1 MSDLKPCPFCGGAN
15 VEVFGP
21 IGWTRRFGI
30 SHSCHTFYGGSGD
43 FTIGGVTKDQAI
55 AQWNRRAD
63 LPPTPAQIMADPRVK
78 ALVDALRECEA
89 EIDQY
94 IRQEYPDDHPVHER
108 YRQRDFGAN
117 PARIA
122 LAQLKEQKP

>member
-1 MSDLKPCPFCGGAN
+1 MSDFVAGD
-15 VEVFGP
+15 EP
-21 IGWTRRFGI
+21 ILYQVVNNGFRYITTDAPDGTE
-30 SHSCHTFYGGSGD
+30 SSCAEY
-43 FTIGGVTKDQAI
+43 
-55 AQWNRRAD
+55 RRAD

-78 ALVDALRECEA
+78 ALVEALREYEA

-94 IRQEYPDDHPVHER
+94 IRQEYPADHPVHER

-122 LAQLKEQKP
+122 LAQIKEPKL